1 MEYINNINSDVALN
15 FRAYLDKIGCSFRS
29 MEEYDRMLRMSFNS
43 YLSEYPEY
51 CNFYDCTDSSLVS
64 KIFDRMNADPYY
76 KELNVKWRGVPENAF
91 RHYVSFLYVSKGFK
105 WQDNS
110 TIGFYKFL
118 IEKKHMSVTSA
129 GKIIDI
135 IKNRNDARSVLKT
148 HNLEDSGVLSI
159 VTRIVDEIINLNEGT
174 NKDLAIQAGKYLL
187 EFGMKSLPQNKT
199 VQKQSAK
206 IEKVQKEIR
215 SLLSDRGIIN
225 ASFSVSVDNKGFV
238 SFI

>member
-1 MEYINNINSDVALN
+1 MENNKDVALA
-15 FRAYLDKIGCSFRS
+15 FKAYLDNIGCSFRS
-29 MEEYDRMLRMSFNS
+29 MEEYDRMLRMCFNS
-43 YLSEYPEY
+43 YLSEYPDY

-91 RHYVSFLYVSKGFK
+91 RHYISFLYVSKGFK
-105 WQDNS
+105 WKDNS

-118 IEKKHMSVTSA
+118 TEEKHLSFTNA

-135 IKNRNDARSVLKT
+135 IKNRNDAKSVLKAYK
-148 HNLEDSGVLSI
+148 LEDSEVLPL
-159 VTRIVDEIINLNEGT
+159 VMRIIDEIIKVYEGS

-187 EFGMKSLPQNKT
+187 EFGMKSLPKGKS
-199 VQKQSAK
+199 VQKQPAK
-206 IEKVQKEIR
+206 IEKIQNEIR
-215 SLLSDRGIIN
+215 SILSDSGIRST
-225 ASFSVSVDNKGFV
+225 SFSVSVDNKGFI

>member
-1 MEYINNINSDVALN
+1 
-15 FRAYLDKIGCSFRS
+15 
-29 MEEYDRMLRMSFNS
+29 
-43 YLSEYPEY
+43 
-51 CNFYDCTDSSLVS
+51 
-64 KIFDRMNADPYY
+64 MNADPYY

-91 RHYVSFLYVSKGFK
+91 RHYISFLYVSKGFK

-118 IEKKHMSVTSA
+118 IEEKHLSVTYA

-135 IKNRNDARSVLKT
+135 IKNRNDARSILKT
-148 HNLEDSGVLSI
+148 HNLEDSEVLSVVMQI
-159 VTRIVDEIINLNEGT
+159 INEIINAYDGSK
-174 NKDLAIQAGKYLL
+174 KDLAIQAGKYLL
-187 EFGMKSLPQNKT
+187 EFGMISLPESKIA
-199 VQKQSAK
+199 QKQPAK

-215 SLLSDRGIIN
+215 SLLLDRGIIN

>member
-1 MEYINNINSDVALN
+1 MNRNNDVALN

-43 YLSEYPEY
+43 YLSEYPYY

-76 KELNVKWRGVPENAF
+76 MELNVKWRGVPENAF
-91 RHYVSFLYVSKGFK
+91 RHYISFLYVSKGFK
-105 WQDNS
+105 WKDNS

-118 IEKKHMSVTSA
+118 TEEKHLSVTNA

-135 IKNRNDARSVLKT
+135 IKNRNDAKSVLKT
-148 HNLEDSGVLSI
+148 HNLEDSEALAI
-159 VTRIVDEIINLNEGT
+159 VMRIIDDIINVYDGS
-174 NKDLAIQAGKYLL
+174 NKELAIQAGKYLL
-187 EFGMKSLPQNKT
+187 EFGMNSLPKSKS
-199 VQKQSAK
+199 VHRMPAE
-206 IEKVQKEIR
+206 IEKIQKDIR
-215 SLLSDRGIIN
+215 NLLSDRGIKS
-225 ASFSVSVDNKGFV
+225 ASFSISVDNRGFV

>member
-1 MEYINNINSDVALN
+1 MENNNDVALN

-43 YLSEYPEY
+43 YLSEYPNY

-76 KELNVKWRGVPENAF
+76 KELNVKWRCVPENAF
-91 RHYVSFLYVSKGFK
+91 RHYISFLYVSKGFK

-118 IEKKHMSVTSA
+118 TEEKHLSVTNA

-135 IKNRNDARSVLKT
+135 IKNRNNAKSVLKT
-148 HNLEDSGVLSI
+148 HNLENSEVLSI
-159 VTRIVDEIINLNEGT
+159 VTRIIDEIIKVYDGS

-187 EFGMKSLPQNKT
+187 EFGMKSLPKSKN
-199 VQKQSAK
+199 VQRQPAK

-215 SLLSDRGIIN
+215 SLLSDRGIRS
-225 ASFSVSVDNKGFV
+225 ASFSVSVDNRGFV
-238 SFI
+238 RFI

>member
-1 MEYINNINSDVALN
+1 MDNNNDVALN

-43 YLSEYPEY
+43 YLSEYSDY

-64 KIFDRMNADPYY
+64 KIFDRMNTDPYY
-76 KELNVKWRGVPENAF
+76 NELNVKWRGVPENAF
-91 RHYVSFLYVSKGFK
+91 RHYISFLYVSKGFK

-118 IEKKHMSVTSA
+118 TEDKNLSVTNA
-129 GKIIDI
+129 GKLIDI
-135 IKNRNDARSVLKT
+135 IKNRNDAKSVLKT
-148 HNLEDSGVLSI
+148 HNLEDSELLPIVMRVL
-159 VTRIVDEIINLNEGT
+159 DEIIDVYDGS

-187 EFGMKSLPQNKT
+187 EFGMKSLPISKN
-199 VQKQSAK
+199 VQRQPAK

-215 SLLSDRGIIN
+215 SLISDRGIRS
-225 ASFSVSVDNKGFV
+225 ASFSVSVDNTGFV
-238 SFI
+238 RFI

>member
-1 MEYINNINSDVALN
+1 MKNINNDVALN

-43 YLSEYPEY
+43 YLSEYPDY

-91 RHYVSFLYVSKGFK
+91 RHYISFLYVSEGFK
-105 WQDNS
+105 WQDNT

-118 IEKKHMSVTSA
+118 TEEKHLSVTNA

-135 IKNRNDARSVLKT
+135 IKNRNDAKSVLKT
-148 HNLEDSGVLSI
+148 HNLEDPEILSVI
-159 VTRIVDEIINLNEGT
+159 MQIIDEIINAYDGS

-187 EFGMKSLPQNKT
+187 EFGMKSLPPSKI
-199 VQKQSAK
+199 VQKQPAK
-206 IEKVQKEIR
+206 IEKIQKEIR

>member
-1 MEYINNINSDVALN
+1 MENRNNDVALN

-43 YLSEYPEY
+43 YLNEYPEF
-51 CNFYDCTDSSLVS
+51 CSFYDCTDSSLVS

-91 RHYVSFLYVSKGFK
+91 RHYISFLYVSKGFK
-105 WQDNS
+105 WQHNS

-118 IEKKHMSVTSA
+118 IEEKHLSVTYA

-135 IKNRNDARSVLKT
+135 IKNRNDARSILKT
-148 HNLEDSGVLSI
+148 HNLEDSEVLSVVMQI
-159 VTRIVDEIINLNEGT
+159 INEIINAYDGSK
-174 NKDLAIQAGKYLL
+174 KDLAIQAGKYLL
-187 EFGMKSLPQNKT
+187 EFGMISLPESKIA
-199 VQKQSAK
+199 QKQPAK

-215 SLLSDRGIIN
+215 SLLLDRGIIN

>member
-1 MEYINNINSDVALN
+1 MENRNNDVALN

-51 CNFYDCTDSSLVS
+51 CSFYDCTDSSLVS
-64 KIFDRMNADPYY
+64 RIFDRMNADPYY

-91 RHYVSFLYVSKGFK
+91 RHYISFLYVSKGFK

-118 IEKKHMSVTSA
+118 IEEKHLSVTNA

-135 IKNRNDARSVLKT
+135 IKNRNDARSILKT
-148 HNLEDSGVLSI
+148 HNLEDSEVLSVVMQI
-159 VTRIVDEIINLNEGT
+159 INEIINAYDGS

-187 EFGMKSLPQNKT
+187 EFGMKSLPESKI
-199 VQKQSAK
+199 VQKQPAK

-215 SLLSDRGIIN
+215 TLLSDRGIIN
-225 ASFSVSVDNKGFV
+225 ASFSVSVDKKGFV